1 MRKHKYLSRL
11 AVLSALVMAIILA
24 TSNAVH
30 AETVYKFGVVPQ
42 FEPRKLANIWVPI
55 LKELEAR
62 TGLKFKMV
70 GSPKIPDFETSF
82 IAGEFDFA
90 YMNPYH
96 AMLASS
102 EQGYVPL
109 NRDHGRKLFGVLV
122 VKKDSPIQSVKEL
135 DGATIAFPSPNAL
148 GASLLMRADLAKV
161 EGIKV
166 NSLYVQ
172 THSSVYLNVIFGK
185 TPAGGGVMGSL
196 KQQNQEIQDGL
207 RVIYQTRAMAPH
219 PITAHPRVPTEHM
232 ELVRQALID
241 MGKNEQGAALL
252 AKVPFKK
259 IGPAGLDEYMELKTW
274 GLEEFYVSE

>member
-1 MRKHKYLSRL
+1 MYLSRL
-11 AVLSALVMAIILA
+11 VLLTAVVMVTILA
-24 TSNAVH
+24 TTNITR

-42 FEPRKLANIWVPI
+42 FEPRKLANIWIPI

-82 IAGEFDFA
+82 MAGEFDFA

-122 VKKDSPIQSVKEL
+122 VKKDSPIQNVKEL
-135 DGATIAFPSPNAL
+135 DGATLSFPAPNAL

-161 EGIKV
+161 EEISIKP
-166 NSLYVQ
+166 LYVQ

-196 KQQNQEIQDGL
+196 KQQNREIQDNL
-207 RVIYQTRAMAPH
+207 RVIYQTREMAPH
-219 PITAHPRVPTEHM
+219 PVTAHPRVPTEHM
-232 ELVRQALID
+232 ELVRNAFID
-241 MGKNEQGAALL
+241 MGKSEQGAALL
-252 AKVPFKK
+252 AKVPFKE

-274 GLEEFYVSE
+274 GLEEFYVSD